1 MLDVTLARRLHDAGL
16 RWHPTTGDRF
26 VIDRGEFVGDVF
38 TISEMTIEAHEYPTG
53 TVLGFNGTTEWAL
66 DSVAADQSL
75 WLPREDQLRALL
87 ARSFRSLT
95 RASSADGDDGRGDD
109 FGDPD
114 SGTAAGESGDADEA
128 GPTAERVVYEVR
140 VDSSGGER
148 VFRAADPEDAYAA
161 ALLAYIDASLNL

>member
-95 RASSADGDDGRGDD
+95 RASSADGDGDGD
-109 FGDPD
+109 
-114 SGTAAGESGDADEA
+114 AHADEA

-161 ALLAYIDASLNL
+161 ALLAYIDAALSL

>member
-38 TISEMTIEAHEYPTG
+38 TISEMTIEAHDHPTG

-66 DSVAADQSL
+66 DSVSADQSL
-75 WLPREDQLRALL
+75 WLPREDQLRELL

-95 RASSADGDDGRGDD
+95 RVDGGPDDGEHV
-109 FGDPD
+109 
-114 SGTAAGESGDADEA
+114 AGI
-128 GPTAERVVYEVR
+128 RYEVR
-140 VDSSGGER
+140 VRFGEHAET
-148 VFRAADPEDAYAA
+148 VFRAADAEDAYAA
-161 ALLAYIDASLNL
+161 ALLAYIDASLAL

>member
-95 RASSADGDDGRGDD
+95 RASPADGDGD
-109 FGDPD
+109 
-114 SGTAAGESGDADEA
+114 AHADEA

>member
-16 RWHPTTGDRF
+16 RWHPATGDRF
-26 VIDRGEFVGDVF
+26 VIDRGEFVDDVF

-87 ARSFRSLT
+87 ARSFRSLS
-95 RASSADGDDGRGDD
+95 RVPVAADAGPGADADPDADGV
-109 FGDPD
+109 
-114 SGTAAGESGDADEA
+114 E
-128 GPTAERVVYEVR
+128 YEVR
-140 VDSSGGER
+140 VATPTGER
-148 VFRAADPEDAYAA
+148 VHRAADPEDAYAH
-161 ALLAYIDASLNL
+161 ALLAYIDASLTL